1 MIGGTD
7 RGMNFNKLLGSLG
20 IPEDATFPIDEQE
33 SNPLHQISIE
43 QLFYIS
49 IYRDTMI
56 YIKTFKEVPNLECLS
71 QAAECLRAL
80 AHPMRLKMLFLVEE
94 NRWTVGEIAKSC
106 SIRSHVAS
114 EHLRLMQRCGMLS
127 VEKEGQKAYYQICES
142 QVHSILAC
150 MREKFS
156 QS

>member
-1 MIGGTD
+1 MTMAAKKTEVDPIPD
-7 RGMNFNKLLGSLG
+7 LDSL
-20 IPEDATFPIDEQE
+20 A
-33 SNPLHQISIE
+33 
-43 QLFYIS
+43 
-49 IYRDTMI
+49 
-56 YIKTFKEVPNLECLS
+56 

-80 AHPMRLKMLFLVEE
+80 AHPMRLKILFLLES
-94 NRWTVGEIAKSC
+94 NRWTVGELAEAC

-127 VEKEGQKAYYQICES
+127 VEKEGQKTYYQICES
-142 QVHSILAC
+142 QVHAILAC

>member
-1 MIGGTD
+1 
-7 RGMNFNKLLGSLG
+7 
-20 IPEDATFPIDEQE
+20 
-33 SNPLHQISIE
+33 
-43 QLFYIS
+43 
-49 IYRDTMI
+49 MI

-94 NRWTVGEIAKSC
+94 NRWTVGELAKSC

-127 VEKEGQKAYYQICES
+127 VEKEGQKTYYQICES
-142 QVHSILAC
+142 QVHAILAC
-150 MREKFS
+150 MREKFP

>member
-1 MIGGTD
+1 MTMATKKTEVAPMPD
-7 RGMNFNKLLGSLG
+7 LDSL
-20 IPEDATFPIDEQE
+20 A
-33 SNPLHQISIE
+33 
-43 QLFYIS
+43 
-49 IYRDTMI
+49 
-56 YIKTFKEVPNLECLS
+56 

-80 AHPMRLKMLFLVEE
+80 SHPMRLKILFLLES
-94 NRWTVGEIAKSC
+94 NRWTVGELAEAC

-127 VEKEGQKAYYQICES
+127 VEKEGQKTYYQICES
-142 QVHSILAC
+142 QVHAILAC